1 MVSND
6 YGEDED
12 NIYKRVVFGQKWN
25 DNHFKEMHNYRAFEI
40 TVNHRYLKSLL
51 ERLFDACNSV
61 SLPVG
66 PLPVQWG
73 SAPLQ

>member
-1 MVSND
+1 
-6 YGEDED
+6 
-12 NIYKRVVFGQKWN
+12 
-25 DNHFKEMHNYRAFEI
+25 MHNYRAFEI
-40 TVNHRYLKSLL
+40 NVNHRYLKSLL

-61 SLPVG
+61 SSPVG